1 MTAAERDPRQ
11 PPRERVAREGR
22 LVKLV
27 PNEMLVEVDEFER
40 TDPALRREM
49 TITITLSDADG
60 GTDVLGVHEGLPPGI
75 SSNAGHTPRSAAGPP
90 IGRFHNLPRQDI

>member
-1 MTAAERDPRQ
+1 
-11 PPRERVAREGR
+11 
-22 LVKLV
+22 
-27 PNEMLVEVDEFER
+27 MLVEVDEFER

-75 SSNAGHTPRSAAGPP
+75 SSNAGHTQLARRAGPP
-90 IGRFHNLPRQDI
+90 IGRVHNLPRQDI